1 MRHLLI
7 RLWWERARNGLR
19 RRSRC
24 RGALA
29 WSGALC
35 ALLVGCALASACAPV
50 AGNSQS
56 RSVATPTTTLAATP
70 TAGAMS
76 PIAAQLAAR
85 AQQAIGSLGQQVAAT
100 YDASAE
106 AATVTVT
113 VSGRVPLTDA
123 QIAAAHA
130 LVMQI
135 CYFAE
140 PALWSSGVP
149 LREVTLIVL
158 GPMLDEYDDIISNW
172 SGIAVVKAGS
182 ARRIYWARLS
192 PDAAWYLY
200 DQHILRT
207 SYDIFD

>member
-1 MRHLLI
+1 MRHLLT
-7 RLWWERARNGLR
+7 RLWWGIARNGLWQRSR
-19 RRSRC
+19 RRD
-24 RGALA
+24 ALA

-35 ALLVGCALASACAPV
+35 ALLVGCALVAACAPAV
-50 AGNSQS
+50 AESS
-56 RSVATPTTTLAATP
+56 HPRASATPLPTTP
-70 TAGAMS
+70 TAGVAS

-85 AQQAIGSLGQQVAAT
+85 AQQAIGSLGQRVEAT

-113 VSGRVPLTDA
+113 VSGSVPLTDE
-123 QIAAAHA
+123 QIAAAHV
-130 LVMQI
+130 LVVQL

-140 PALWSSGVP
+140 PALWSSGVA

-158 GPMLDEYDDIISNW
+158 GPMLDEYDDIIMNW
-172 SGIAVVKAGS
+172 SGIAIVKASS
-182 ARRIYWARLS
+182 AQRIHWKSLS
-192 PDAAWYLY
+192 PDAAWNLY